1 MPSYTGTELIARAMA
16 AADMHDNFVTATIWL
31 QWASLE
37 RYALELFMAR
47 SGWPT
52 DLATATITVTGA
64 EAGEFTAAGDPDMM
78 AVVAVHHVDS
88 SDLRRLAYNDT
99 VSFLRQLPATPTQTG
114 DPNYYRVKRD
124 NDGITFNFY
133 PNPAV
138 GMRVLVTYIP
148 MPGQLTTTASTVNYP
163 MGWEERIVLGMARR
177 ALAKEESDTSDV
189 RAQIREIEQQ
199 IEELAWNRVMSE
211 SPKVRNT
218 DLFNL
223 SLTLPSREHWA
234 WV

>member
-16 AADMHDNFVTATIWL
+16 AADMHDNFVTATTWL

-52 DLATATITVTGA
+52 DLATGTITVVGT
-64 EAGEFTAAGDPDMM
+64 EAGEFTVPSDPDML
-78 AVVAVHHVDS
+78 AVVAVHHSS
-88 SDLRRLAYNDT
+88 SDGLRRLEYSDT
-99 VSFLRQLPATPTQTG
+99 VTFLRQLPAAPSQTG
-114 DPNYYRVKRD
+114 EPDYYRVKRD

-133 PNPAV
+133 PNPTI
-138 GMRVLVTYIP
+138 GTSVLVTYIP
-148 MPGQLTTTASTVNYP
+148 MPIRLVAVANTVNYP

-177 ALAKEESDTSDV
+177 ALAKEESDTSDM
-189 RAQIREIEQQ
+189 RAQIKEIEQQ

-211 SPKVRNT
+211 SPKIRNS
-218 DLFNL
+218 DDFSL
-223 SLTLPSREHWA
+223 SLPSRDNWA
-234 WV
+234 WI